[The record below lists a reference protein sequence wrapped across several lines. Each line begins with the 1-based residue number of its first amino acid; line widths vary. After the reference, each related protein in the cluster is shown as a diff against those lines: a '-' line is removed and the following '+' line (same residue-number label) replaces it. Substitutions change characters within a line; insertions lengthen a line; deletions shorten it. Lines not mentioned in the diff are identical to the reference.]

1 MVQLEND
8 DVSQRD
14 QIDVLKIETASQIE
28 SLKAETNNLK
38 ENDVSQ
44 KAEIENLRSAFSTQS
59 AQMAMVMQ
67 QLEQL

>member
-28 SLKAETNNLK
+28 SLKAETNKLK
-38 ENDVSQ
+38 ENDASQ
-44 KAEIENLRSAFSTQS
+44 KAEIENLRFAFSTQS